1 MTPRELLRQMAAELR
16 DAGVPD
22 ADIDASLLLS
32 HVTGKNAMNL
42 RLDSWSQVSLADE
55 EAFRALCEKR
65 KARIPLQ
72 YLTGVQ
78 SFLGR
83 DFTVDERVLIPRPE
97 TELLAERA
105 IALLR
110 AEESAPTA
118 LDLCC
123 GSGCLAVSMALGDPR
138 AEVHAADLSAGALA
152 VTKINAERL
161 HAQVMLH
168 QGDLF
173 DSLPKAPLYSVIVSN
188 PPYIPQADCLCL
200 QEEVRREPLMALDG
214 GTDGY
219 DFYRRIA
226 EAAPHFLRPG
236 GTLLME
242 TGYDQAESVMALC
255 RSAGL
260 SPVAIHE
267 DYQHIPRI
275 VEARLSCSTNL
286 NGSYPGT
293 RS

>member
-1 MTPRELLRQMAAELR
+1 MTPRELLKLMAADMR

-22 ADIDASLLLS
+22 AEIDASLLLS
-32 HVTGKNAMNL
+32 HITGQNPMNL

-55 EAFRALCEKR
+55 EKLRALCEKR
-65 KARIPLQ
+65 KTRTPLQ

-83 DFTVDERVLIPRPE
+83 DFYVDERVLIPRPE

-110 AEESAPTA
+110 EEKYSPIA
-118 LDLCC
+118 LDMCC

-138 AEVHAADLSAGALA
+138 AEVHAADLSEGALA
-152 VTKINAERL
+152 VTKLNADRL
-161 HAQVMLH
+161 HARVTLH

-173 DSLPKAPLYSVIVSN
+173 DAVSIHQIYHVIVSN
-188 PPYIPQADCLCL
+188 PPYIPAADCLEL

-226 EAAPHFLRPG
+226 MDAPWFLQPG

-242 TGYDQAESVMALC
+242 VGYGQAERVMALC
-255 RSAGL
+255 KDAGL
-260 SPVAIHE
+260 TPIVIHQ
-267 DYQHIPRI
+267 DYQHIDRM
-275 VEARLSCSTNL
+275 VEARL
-286 NGSYPGT
+286 
-293 RS
+293 

>member
-1 MTPRELLRQMAAELR
+1 MTPRELLKLMAAELT
-16 DAGVPD
+16 ASGVPD
-22 ADIDASLLLS
+22 AEVDASLLLS
-32 HVTGKNAMNL
+32 HVTGKNPMNL

-55 EAFRALCEKR
+55 EQFRALCEKR
-65 KARIPLQ
+65 KTRTPLQ

-83 DFTVDERVLIPRPE
+83 DFHVDERVLIPRPE

-110 AEESAPTA
+110 EEKYPPTA

-138 AEVHAADLSAGALA
+138 ADVHAADLSEGALA
-152 VTKINAERL
+152 VTKMNAERL
-161 HAQVMLH
+161 HAKVTLH

-173 DSLPKAPLYSVIVSN
+173 DALSIHQLYQVIVSN
-188 PPYIPQADCLCL
+188 PPYIPAADCLEL
-200 QEEVRREPLMALDG
+200 QEEVRREPMMALDG

-226 EAAPHFLRPG
+226 QNAPRFLHAG

-242 TGYDQAESVMALC
+242 VGFDQAERVMALC
-255 RSAGL
+255 QDAGL
-260 SPVAIHE
+260 TPVAIHE
-267 DYQHIPRI
+267 DYQHIARM
-275 VEARLSCSTNL
+275 VEARL
-286 NGSYPGT
+286 
-293 RS
+293 

>member
-1 MTPRELLRQMAAELR
+1 MTPRELLKLMAADMR

-22 ADIDASLLLS
+22 AEIDASLLLS
-32 HVTGKNAMNL
+32 HITGQNPMNL

-55 EAFRALCEKR
+55 EKLRALCEKR
-65 KARIPLQ
+65 KTRTPLQ

-83 DFTVDERVLIPRPE
+83 DFYVDERVLIPRPE

-110 AEESAPTA
+110 EEKHSPIA
-118 LDLCC
+118 LDMCC

-138 AEVHAADLSAGALA
+138 AQVHAADLSEGALA
-152 VTKINAERL
+152 VTKLNADRL
-161 HAQVMLH
+161 HARVTLH

-173 DSLPKAPLYSVIVSN
+173 DAVSIHQIYNVIVSN
-188 PPYIPQADCLCL
+188 PPYIPAADCLEL

-226 EAAPHFLRPG
+226 MDAPWFLQPG

-242 TGYDQAESVMALC
+242 VGYGQAERVMALC
-255 RSAGL
+255 KDAGL
-260 SPVAIHE
+260 TPIAIHQ
-267 DYQHIPRI
+267 DYQHIDRM
-275 VEARLSCSTNL
+275 VEARL
-286 NGSYPGT
+286 
-293 RS
+293 

>member
-1 MTPRELLRQMAAELR
+1 MTPRELIRLMAADMEQ
-16 DAGVPD
+16 AGVPD
-22 ADIDASLLLS
+22 AQVDASLLLS
-32 HVTGKNAMNL
+32 HITGQNPMNL

-55 EAFRALCEKR
+55 AALRALCEKR
-65 KARIPLQ
+65 KARTPQQ

-83 DFTVDERVLIPRPE
+83 DFHVDERVLIPRPE

-110 AEESAPTA
+110 GIPSPTA

-123 GSGCLAVSMALGDPR
+123 GSGCLAVSLALGAPK
-138 AEVHAADLSAGALA
+138 ANVHGADLSEGALA
-152 VTKINAERL
+152 VTQLNAERL
-161 HAQVMLH
+161 GAKVTLH

-173 DSLPKAPLYSVIVSN
+173 DALPEGLQFDVIVSN
-188 PPYIPQADCLCL
+188 PPYIPAADCLCL
-200 QEEVRREPLMALDG
+200 QEEVRQEPLMALDG
-214 GTDGY
+214 GADGY

-226 EAAPHFLRPG
+226 QEAPRFLRAG

-242 TGYDQAESVMALC
+242 VGFDQAAAVMALC
-255 RSAGL
+255 EAGGFT
-260 SPVAIHE
+260 PVAIHE

-275 VEARLSCSTNL
+275 VEARLSCSINL
-286 NGSYPGT
+286 SGSQPGT

>member
-1 MTPRELLRQMAAELR
+1 MTPRELLRLMAAELR

-22 ADIDASLLLS
+22 SEVDASLLLS
-32 HVTGKNAMNL
+32 HITGKNPMNL

-55 EAFRALCEKR
+55 ERLRALCEKR
-65 KARIPLQ
+65 KTRTPLQ
-72 YLTGVQ
+72 YLIGVQ

-83 DFTVDERVLIPRPE
+83 DFYVDERVLIPRPE

-110 AEESAPTA
+110 EEKYPPTA

-138 AEVHAADLSAGALA
+138 ADVHAADLSEGALA
-152 VTKINAERL
+152 VAKLNAERL
-161 HAQVMLH
+161 HAKVTLH

-173 DSLPKAPLYSVIVSN
+173 DALSIHQLYQVIVSN
-188 PPYIPQADCLCL
+188 PPYIPAADCLEL
-200 QEEVRREPLMALDG
+200 QEEVCREPMMALDG
-214 GTDGY
+214 GADGY

-226 EAAPHFLRPG
+226 ADAPWFLEPG

-242 TGYDQAESVMALC
+242 VGCGQAEHVMALC
-255 RSAGL
+255 RDAGL
-260 SPVAIHE
+260 TPIAIHE

-275 VEARLSCSTNL
+275 VEARL
-286 NGSYPGT
+286 
-293 RS
+293 

>member
-1 MTPRELLRQMAAELR
+1 MTPRELLRALADELAA
-16 DAGVPD
+16 AGVPD
-22 ADIDASLLLS
+22 APVDASLLLA
-32 HVTGKNAMNL
+32 HVTGKNPLNL
-42 RLDSWSQVSLADE
+42 RLDSWTQVSVE
-55 EAFRALCEKR
+55 EETAFRGLCEQR
-65 KARIPLQ
+65 KTRTPLQ

-83 DFTVDERVLIPRPE
+83 DFHVDERVLIPRPE

-110 AEESAPTA
+110 ERKHPPTA

-138 AEVHAADLSAGALA
+138 AQVHAADLSEGALA
-152 VTKINAERL
+152 VTKLNAERL
-161 HAQVMLH
+161 HARVTLH

-173 DSLPKAPLYSVIVSN
+173 DALPIHQLYQVIVSN
-188 PPYIPQADCLCL
+188 PPYIPAADCLAL

-214 GTDGY
+214 GADGY

-226 EAAPHFLRPG
+226 EDAPWFLEPG

-242 TGYDQAESVMALC
+242 VGFDQAERVMALC
-255 RSAGL
+255 ERAGL
-260 SPVAIHE
+260 TPIAIHE

-275 VEARLSCSTNL
+275 VEARL
-286 NGSYPGT
+286 
-293 RS
+293 

>member
-1 MTPRELLRQMAAELR
+1 MTPRELLKLLSAEMTA
-16 DAGVPD
+16 AGVPD
-22 ADIDASLLLS
+22 ADIDAQLLLS
-32 HVTGKNAMNL
+32 HVTGQNPLNL

-55 EAFRALCEKR
+55 EQFRALCEKR
-65 KARIPLQ
+65 KTRTPLQ

-83 DFTVDERVLIPRPE
+83 DFYVDERVLIPRPE

-110 AEESAPTA
+110 EEKYPPTA

-138 AEVHAADLSAGALA
+138 AEVHAADLSEGALA
-152 VTKINAERL
+152 VTKLNADRL
-161 HAQVMLH
+161 HAKGTLH

-173 DSLPKAPLYSVIVSN
+173 DELSIHQLYQVIVSN
-188 PPYIPQADCLCL
+188 PPYIPAADCLEL
-200 QEEVRREPLMALDG
+200 QEEVLWEPIMALDG
-214 GTDGY
+214 GADGY

-226 EAAPHFLRPG
+226 ADAPWFLEPG

-242 TGYDQAESVMALC
+242 VGFDQAERVMALC
-255 RSAGL
+255 QEAGL
-260 SPVAIHE
+260 TPVAIHE
-267 DYQHIPRI
+267 DYQHIARM
-275 VEARLSCSTNL
+275 VEARL
-286 NGSYPGT
+286 
-293 RS
+293 

>member
-1 MTPRELLRQMAAELR
+1 MTPRELLRLMAAELR
-16 DAGVPD
+16 GAGVPD
-22 ADIDASLLLS
+22 ADMDASLLLS
-32 HVTGKNAMNL
+32 HVTGINAMNL

-55 EAFRALCEKR
+55 EAFRALCERR
-65 KARIPLQ
+65 KTRIPLQ

-83 DFTVDERVLIPRPE
+83 DFFVDERVLIPRPE

-110 AEESAPTA
+110 AEKNPPTA

-123 GSGCLAVSMALGDPR
+123 GSGCLAVSMVLGDPR
-138 AEVHAADLSAGALA
+138 AEIHAADLSADALA
-152 VTKINAERL
+152 VTQLNAERL
-161 HAQVMLH
+161 HARVTLH

-173 DSLPKAPLYSVIVSN
+173 DALTVPPRYHLIVSN
-188 PPYIPQADCLCL
+188 PPYIPAADCLAL
-200 QEEVRREPLMALDG
+200 QEEVRREPMMALDG
-214 GTDGY
+214 GADGY

-226 EAAPHFLRPG
+226 EDAPWFLCPG

-242 TGYDQAESVMALC
+242 VGYDQAGRVMALC
-255 RSAGL
+255 WNAGL
-260 SPVAIHE
+260 TPIAIHE

-275 VEARLSCSTNL
+275 VEARL
-286 NGSYPGT
+286 
-293 RS
+293 

>member
-1 MTPRELLRQMAAELR
+1 MTPRELLKLMAADMR

-22 ADIDASLLLS
+22 AEIDASLLLS
-32 HVTGKNAMNL
+32 HITGQNPMNL

-55 EAFRALCEKR
+55 EKLRALCEKR
-65 KARIPLQ
+65 KTRTPLQ

-83 DFTVDERVLIPRPE
+83 DFYVDERVLIPRPE

-110 AEESAPTA
+110 EEKYSPTA
-118 LDLCC
+118 LDMCC

-138 AEVHAADLSAGALA
+138 AQVHAADLSEGALA
-152 VTKINAERL
+152 VTKLNADRL
-161 HAQVMLH
+161 HARVTLH

-173 DSLPKAPLYSVIVSN
+173 DAVSIHQIYHVIVSN
-188 PPYIPQADCLCL
+188 PPYIPAADCLEL

-226 EAAPHFLRPG
+226 MDAPWFLQPG

-242 TGYDQAESVMALC
+242 VGYGQAERVMALC
-255 RSAGL
+255 KDAGL
-260 SPVAIHE
+260 TPIAIHQ
-267 DYQHIPRI
+267 DYQHIDRM
-275 VEARLSCSTNL
+275 VEARL
-286 NGSYPGT
+286 
-293 RS
+293 